1 MVFDLV
7 TKYRERDI
15 QKVVHCQGQTQTS
28 AFRFKHSQVQTVVA
42 QISSHFVQKPW
53 GSGMNQ
59 LHFRAPEEEVTRMV
73 GTHATVSRVGLN
85 RFSLLQT
92 AVKGK
97 ALVAQSCPT
106 LCDPIDYSL
115 GEGNRTPLQYSC
127 LENPMDGGA
136 W

>member
-1 MVFDLV
+1 M
-7 TKYRERDI
+7 
-15 QKVVHCQGQTQTS
+15 
-28 AFRFKHSQVQTVVA
+28 VA
-42 QISSHFVQKPW
+42 QISSRFVQKPW

-115 GEGNRTPLQYSC
+115 GEGNRTPLQ
-127 LENPMDGGA
+127 LA
-136 W
+136 WKIPWTEEPGRLQSMVSLRVGHD